1 MSLWFDPARLP
12 ICPHSPPPDTLSHHL
27 GIVITAIGPDSLSA
41 TMPVDGR
48 TRQPAGRLHGG
59 ASVALAETVM
69 SVAAAWTVDPA
80 CWQAFGAEINANHLR
95 AASEGVVT
103 AVARPLHRGKHLQV
117 WGCEIRDASD
127 ALVCVARM
135 TVALQERRP

>member
-1 MSLWFDPARLP
+1 MSLWFDPVRLP
-12 ICPHSPPPDTLSHHL
+12 HCPHHPPPDTLSHHL
-27 GIVITAIGPDSLSA
+27 GIVITAIGSDCLTA

-69 SVAAAWTVDPA
+69 SLAAAWTVDPVR
-80 CWQAFGAEINANHLR
+80 WQAFGAEINANHLR
-95 AASEGVVT
+95 AVSDGQVT
-103 AVARPLHRGKHLQV
+103 AVARPLHRGRRLQV
-117 WGCEIRDASD
+117 WGCEIRDVAD

-135 TVALQERRP
+135 TVALQERRT